1 VKSQGQGL
9 CLDAV
14 LGRRVC
20 FYVVLP
26 YNSDDLFIFHK
37 KIHPFTWQLNALLFA
52 TLHFRLEERSHFLNG
67 LKNPG
72 SLVYLRGVIMSK
84 IRTILSMLC
93 LSLLLFPALAMAVP
107 VVAEPSNDDSE
118 GWWVETTVDR
128 DGNGIGDM
136 IEFHKDNPL
145 FLDEDGTLPLIV
157 DFDHTP
163 DAQDVALLEREIEFQ
178 HQWTLEGID
187 ALAGR
192 VPVDQ
197 ILEATTL
204 PGVVMLELDGILTTA
219 NGDAAVLHGVDTVWA
234 DTGYDGAGSAVAII
248 DTGIDGAHASLD
260 DLDDDNSTDDPKVI
274 AFYDPVNNP
283 SLTNGTEVFPY
294 DDQGHGSHCAGTTA
308 GTGAPNYEHIGMAP
322 QAFLVGV
329 KVLDAGGSGS
339 FATVM
344 AGMEWTVENRY
355 KFNIRGAS
363 MSLGGPGLA
372 EWASSEDDSVNRYA
386 NEMMS
391 AGIAIFI
398 AAGNNGVS
406 AQIGTPGSAEDA
418 ITVGALDK
426 NSAIAIYSS
435 QGPTEELRVKP
446 NIAYVGSN
454 VMSVAFNSGDQ
465 YTAMSGTSMATPG
478 AAGVAALMYQAN
490 PDLSPFDIKNI
501 MQETSTYRLCIY
513 MAANEPCAEDFLP
526 KNRQNNVYGHGEV
539 RALEAVYEAAE
550 RDYDF
555 DTTLEVT
562 VTTGVGM
569 DSRFHMSPD
578 GSLSY
583 TAQGDVDTIQWRSNH
598 LRDDWSN
605 IHSFSPGDTSG
616 TLAAIDIIHQLEHLP
631 GIDVEGNHTIS
642 LRAIKANGSGGASS
656 SPLIS
661 ANIMLMDTDNAFVT
675 TGELSSG
682 LSTTTL
688 AVALLGFVVVFF
700 VVLLLT
706 GVISDKEEGS
716 LAGVDF
722 KTLRTEGEAIEAEI
736 DSDVLVAD
744 SDSA

>member
-1 VKSQGQGL
+1 MFVTRKAITLL
-9 CLDAV
+9 CL
-14 LGRRVC
+14 GIM
-20 FYVVLP
+20 VLP
-26 YNSDDLFIFHK
+26 
-37 KIHPFTWQLNALLFA
+37 T
-52 TLHFRLEERSHFLNG
+52 
-67 LKNPG
+67 
-72 SLVYLRGVIMSK
+72 
-84 IRTILSMLC
+84 
-93 LSLLLFPALAMAVP
+93 LAMAAP
-107 VVAEPSNDDSE
+107 VSISDDSTE
-118 GWWVETTVDR
+118 ETGWWVDTTVDR
-128 DGNGIGDM
+128 NGNGIGDM
-136 IEFHKDNPL
+136 IEVHKDSPL
-145 FLDEDGTLPLIV
+145 FLDEDNTLPLII

-163 DAQDVALLEREIEFQ
+163 GDAEVALLEREIEFQ

-192 VPVDQ
+192 VPVDR
-197 ILEATTL
+197 ILDATTL
-204 PGVVMLELDGILTTA
+204 PGVVMLELDGLLTIA

-355 KFNIRGAS
+355 KYNIRGAS

-372 EWASSEDDSVNRYA
+372 EWASSDDDSVNRYA

-435 QGPTEELRVKP
+435 QGPTEEGRVKP
-446 NIAYVGSN
+446 NVAYVGSN
-454 VMSVAFNSGDQ
+454 VMSVAFNTGDQ
-465 YTAMSGTSMATPG
+465 YTDMSGTSMATPG

-490 PDLSPFDIKNI
+490 PDLSPFDVKNI
-501 MQETSTYRLCIY
+501 MQETATYRLCVY
-513 MAANEPCAEDFLP
+513 MAANEPCLEDAIP

-539 RALEAVYEAAE
+539 RALDAVYEAAE
-550 RDYDF
+550 RDYEF
-555 DTTLEVT
+555 DTSLDVTLTTEV
-562 VTTGVGM
+562 GK
-569 DSRFHMSPD
+569 DSRIHMFPEDSI
-578 GSLSY
+578 SY
-583 TAQGDVDTIQWRSNH
+583 SALGNIDTVQWRSNH

-616 TLAAIDIIHQLEHLP
+616 TLMAIDIIHQLEHLP

-642 LRAIKANGSGGASS
+642 LRGIKANDTGGHTS

-661 ANIMLMDTDNAFVT
+661 SNIMLMNVDSAFDTETEETTVSSSTLFIGFGVFIVLFV
-675 TGELSSG
+675 LV
-682 LSTTTL
+682 LF
-688 AVALLGFVVVFF
+688 AVN
-700 VVLLLT
+700 
-706 GVISDKEEGS
+706 VISNKEEGT
-716 LAGVDF
+716 LAGIDF
-722 KTLRTEGEAIEAEI
+722 NTLSEEK
-736 DSDVLVAD
+736 
-744 SDSA
+744 

>member
-1 VKSQGQGL
+1 MM
-9 CLDAV
+9 
-14 LGRRVC
+14 
-20 FYVVLP
+20 
-26 YNSDDLFIFHK
+26 
-37 KIHPFTWQLNALLFA
+37 FA
-52 TLHFRLEERSHFLNG
+52 SRKAITL
-67 LKNPG
+67 
-72 SLVYLRGVIMSK
+72 
-84 IRTILSMLC
+84 LC
-93 LSLLLFPALAMAVP
+93 LSIMVLPTLAMAVP
-107 VVAEPSNDDSE
+107 VSVEQKIVEQQD
-118 GWWVETTVDR
+118 WWMETTLDR
-128 DGNGIGDM
+128 NGNGIGDM
-136 IEFHKDNPL
+136 IEVHKDSPL
-145 FLDEDGTLPLIV
+145 FLDEHNTLPLII

-163 DAQDVALLEREIEFQ
+163 GADEIALLEREIDFQ

-192 VPVDQ
+192 VPVEYIRDAA
-197 ILEATTL
+197 LL
-204 PGVVMLELDGILTTA
+204 PGVVMLELDGLLSVN

-260 DLDDDNSTDDPKVI
+260 DLDDDNSTNDPKII

-344 AGMEWTVENRY
+344 AGMEWTVENRF

-372 EWASSEDDSVNRYA
+372 EWASSDDDSVNRYA
-386 NEMMS
+386 NEMMA

-398 AAGNNGVS
+398 AAGNNAVS

-454 VMSVAFNSGDQ
+454 VMSVDQ

-478 AAGVAALMYQAN
+478 AAGVAALMFQAN

-501 MQETSTYRLCIY
+501 MQETATYRLCIY
-513 MAANEPCAEDFLP
+513 MAANEPCVEDAIP

-539 RALEAVYEAAE
+539 RALDAVYEAAE
-550 RDYDF
+550 RDYVF
-555 DTTLEVT
+555 DTSLDVTL
-562 VTTGVGM
+562 TTENGN
-569 DSRFHMSPD
+569 DNRIHMFPD
-578 GSLSY
+578 ESLSY
-583 TAQGDVDTIQWRSNH
+583 SAMGDVDTIQWRSNH

-605 IHSFSPGDTSG
+605 IHSFDHGDTSG
-616 TLAAIDIIHQLEHLP
+616 ALTAIEIIHQLEHLP
-631 GIDVEGNHTIS
+631 GIDIEGNHTIS
-642 LRAIKANGSGGASS
+642 LRGIKANDTGGHTS
-656 SPLIS
+656 SPLIT
-661 ANIMLMDTDNAFVT
+661 ANIMLMDTDSAFET
-675 TGELSSG
+675 KAEASGMSSTSMFMG
-682 LSTTTL
+682 IGAFIVLFIL
-688 AVALLGFVVVFF
+688 
-700 VVLLLT
+700 VLL
-706 GVISDKEEGS
+706 VVNFISNKEEGT
-716 LAGVDF
+716 LAGINF
-722 KTLRTEGEAIEAEI
+722 NTLRDDDTTAGNSDAI
-736 DSDVLVAD
+736 LVEVD
-744 SDSA
+744 KTKS

>member
-1 VKSQGQGL
+1 MSYTRKIVTLL
-9 CLDAV
+9 CLAV
-14 LGRRVC
+14 M
-20 FYVVLP
+20 VLP
-26 YNSDDLFIFHK
+26 
-37 KIHPFTWQLNALLFA
+37 T
-52 TLHFRLEERSHFLNG
+52 
-67 LKNPG
+67 
-72 SLVYLRGVIMSK
+72 
-84 IRTILSMLC
+84 
-93 LSLLLFPALAMAVP
+93 LAMAVP
-107 VVAEPSNDDSE
+107 VSHSSQQSDEV
-118 GWWVETTVDR
+118 GWWVDTTVDR
-128 DGNGIGDM
+128 NGNGIGDM
-136 IEFHKDNPL
+136 IEVHIDNPL
-145 FLDEDGTLPLIV
+145 FLDDDNTLPLIV

-163 DAQDVALLEREIEFQ
+163 GVEEIALLEREVEFQ

-192 VPVDQ
+192 VPVNR
-197 ILEATTL
+197 ILDTSTL

-219 NGDAAVLHGVDTVWA
+219 NGDAAVVHGVDTVWA
-234 DTGYDGAGSAVAII
+234 DTGYDGAGSSVAII

-308 GTGAPNYEHIGMAP
+308 GTGAPNYEHIGMAH

-372 EWASSEDDSVNRYA
+372 EWASSDDDSVNRYA

-426 NSAIAIYSS
+426 NTAIAIYSS
-435 QGPTEELRVKP
+435 QGPTEEGRVKP

-454 VMSVAFNSGDQ
+454 VMSVAFNTGDQ
-465 YTAMSGTSMATPG
+465 YTDMSGTSMATPG

-501 MQETSTYRLCIY
+501 MQETATYRLCVY
-513 MAANEPCAEDFLP
+513 MAANEPCLEDAIP

-555 DTTLEVT
+555 DKSLDVSLTTDI
-562 VTTGVGM
+562 GA
-569 DSRFHMSPD
+569 DNRIHMFPD
-578 GSLSY
+578 DYVSY
-583 TAQGDVDTIQWRSNH
+583 SALGDVDTVQWRSNH

-605 IHSFSPGDTSG
+605 IHSFGHGDVSG
-616 TLAAIDIIHQLEHLP
+616 TLTAIDIIHQLEHLP

-642 LRAIKANGSGGASS
+642 FRGIKANDSGGHTS

-661 ANIMLMDTDNAFVT
+661 ANIMLMDTASAFET
-675 TGELSSG
+675 STDESSG
-682 LSTTTL
+682 ISNTSMLIG
-688 AVALLGFVVVFF
+688 LGAF
-700 VVLLLT
+700 VVLFIIVLLLINFIT
-706 GVISDKEEGS
+706 NKEEGT
-716 LAGVDF
+716 LAGIDF
-722 KTLRTEGEAIEAEI
+722 KSLGEDDRDAILGSQEQVHTAEK
-736 DSDVLVAD
+736 S
-744 SDSA
+744 